1 MLEYLSRDE
10 RSMFATLTKLWQ
22 SFQQQS
28 LNSCYLS
35 ALPTVVSVVQVVNQ
49 PTMVVNQPTM
59 VVQSVYTCPA
69 TVSLHKLHHKITHEE
84 GCTLPTGR

>member
-1 MLEYLSRDE
+1 
-10 RSMFATLTKLWQ
+10 MFATLTKLWQ

-59 VVQSVYTCPA
+59 VVNQPTMVVQSVYTCPA